1 MHIVSYVSREFA
13 NMTALFDYLRD
24 NVPWWYSTEDDKL
37 IADNIQLATS
47 GSSNTMLTI
56 TELNGGQSKSST
68 AMSNNSVAVV
78 LITDDAVAVNF
89 RVSGGTFSFIVGR
102 ATDGAN
108 EHYGALIKSSTAEI
122 MCLCYGDVTNTIR
135 SLAVMAST
143 TNMQLIPAYAWNS
156 AYHIENA
163 YIVNITPNT
172 TYNGKFELNGEHYVQ
187 CGGIALKYTE

>member
-1 MHIVSYVSREFA
+1 MQLISYVSQEFTNA
-13 NMTALFDYLRD
+13 TALYNYLRD
-24 NVPWWYSTEDDKL
+24 NVPWWDSTADDKL
-37 IADNIQLATS
+37 VKDNIQLTVS
-47 GSSNTMLTI
+47 GSNNTMLTI
-56 TELNGGQSKSST
+56 TELNGGQSKTSS
-68 AMSNNSVAVV
+68 AMSTNSVAVV
-78 LITDDAVAVNF
+78 LITDDAVAVDF
-89 RVSGGTFSFIVGR
+89 RLTGGRFSFIIGR

-108 EHYGALIKSSTAEI
+108 EHYGALIKSATAEI

-172 TYNGKFELNGEHYVQ
+172 SYLGKLTLNDKKYVQ
-187 CGGIALKYTE
+187 VTGLALEYTE